1 MTAFRDGPIDRR
13 RLNMRDRR
21 DLNVSGNY
29 GDEARAQ
36 SYLKAYKGNLDY
48 QAKRPIRTTS
58 QTPGSG
64 GLSPGVQPG
73 TPGVGIQQQRLR
85 EVGDANRRQEAFRP
99 DFKDTVYDIYS

>member
-48 QAKRPIRTTS
+48 QAKRPIKTTS

-64 GLSPGVQPG
+64 GLS
-73 TPGVGIQQQRLR
+73 PGVGIQQQRLR